1 MPHLLSK
8 IGLVIAA
15 TCHGL
20 FNDASAATLD
30 NVSLNPTPF
39 LVDNVTVDSLSD
51 LFFASTPPLTFRTTT
66 RAPLLN
72 GEIDTTR
79 TSGVD
84 LIVNEG
90 LIEILGRSLDI
101 ALDTDF
107 DIITILYGL
116 EINLFTLDEFAVAVV
131 DIPFDLD
138 PDTLLDPSDLVR
150 VEADLSLFF
159 ATKKPPITPVPLPAS
174 ALLLFAGLLALVGC
188 QRLAKQK

>member
-1 MPHLLSK
+1 MPHLLPK

-15 TCHGL
+15 TCRGL

-39 LVDNVTVDSLSD
+39 LVDNVFVDSSSD
-51 LFFASTPPLTFRTTT
+51 RFFASTRPIRFFTAT

-79 TSGVD
+79 TSGQD

-90 LIEILGRSLDI
+90 LVEILGRSLDI

-107 DIITILYGL
+107 DTISIL
-116 EINLFTLDEFAVAVV
+116 
-131 DIPFDLD
+131 
-138 PDTLLDPSDLVR
+138 
-150 VEADLSLFF
+150 
-159 ATKKPPITPVPLPAS
+159 
-174 ALLLFAGLLALVGC
+174 
-188 QRLAKQK
+188 